1 MDKTQ
6 TKLIQHPNAAVKEF
20 SLSFEPSQIY
30 FVASSLQLTFAKIYQ
45 DCSRL
50 KEKHLIFQVKWH
62 QQCSILIVKGA
73 PELSKMNVHP
83 EDDNFTSQI
92 MIRQQWVTFYQ
103 SCGVNHEVAKIFMLI
118 FTSEM
123 YNKLLQYCHTQ
134 LQQASPDNA
143 AAVVNDDPVD
153 VYYRFGGAT
162 LASMLHLRYKAIR
175 TCPNEQKEKIS
186 NEIHVLQALNTSDKA
201 MIPQYLKYQDNG
213 FMYFPCDELLPFLK
227 TLDTTVKA
235 VCNEREFQR
244 QGQKLIQ
251 ETVKLVNSKSQLKEQ
266 FKEILLKRLNAED
279 DNKLLVMTDLFNEFV
294 RKLTNTRIQ
303 EFLDSHKVTNAM
315 KQGTASISGQ
325 NLRDFLLT
333 QHVNLK
339 SKSK

>member
-1 MDKTQ
+1 
-6 TKLIQHPNAAVKEF
+6 
-20 SLSFEPSQIY
+20 
-30 FVASSLQLTFAKIYQ
+30 
-45 DCSRL
+45 
-50 KEKHLIFQVKWH
+50 
-62 QQCSILIVKGA
+62 
-73 PELSKMNVHP
+73 
-83 EDDNFTSQI
+83 
-92 MIRQQWVTFYQ
+92 
-103 SCGVNHEVAKIFMLI
+103 
-118 FTSEM
+118 
-123 YNKLLQYCHTQ
+123 
-134 LQQASPDNA
+134 
-143 AAVVNDDPVD
+143 
-153 VYYRFGGAT
+153 
-162 LASMLHLRYKAIR
+162 MLHLRYKAIR

-201 MIPQYLKYQDNG
+201 MIPQYLKYRDNG

-279 DNKLLVMTDLFNEFV
+279 DDKLLVMTDLFNEFV